1 MVIYFRKMTLGWVL
15 STLPFLLF
23 FIAVGYFCLKSVR
36 LPPNWKIS
44 HLILLI
50 ICVIVYCSALW
61 FCASNMWV
69 SVCHEFDE
77 KIITKHSFLG
87 FSWTQ
92 IKTRNDVE
100 KLRIVER
107 SSLPFGSTHYLLQIV
122 FKNGAIEP
130 VCAADNIADLQK
142 VQNQLGI
149 ASLEKQ

>member
-1 MVIYFRKMTLGWVL
+1 M
-15 STLPFLLF
+15 LF
-23 FIAVGYFCLKSVR
+23 C
-36 LPPNWKIS
+36 
-44 HLILLI
+44 
-50 ICVIVYCSALW
+50 IV
-61 FCASNMWV
+61 V